1 MKTIL
6 PPANAPTNFPSG
18 DRRTARVAL
27 PARRP
32 STTAE
37 LFRAGARVLS
47 FVGLYQ
53 GDYVPD
59 PFDREMS
66 ATEFPHYLRPMS
78 IVAALK
84 CAATGNPHRTS
95 PLADEAIGYLA
106 LRLVVDGELGPRFGD
121 IDSLERHVDGWGDLD
136 GRTTESACAVLY
148 QAADVVTVTS

>member
-6 PPANAPTNFPSG
+6 PPATAPTNFPSG
-18 DRRTARVAL
+18 DRRTTVEAL

-32 STTAE
+32 NTVAG
-37 LFRAGARVLS
+37 LLRAAGRVLA
-47 FVGLYQ
+47 FVGLHQ
-53 GDYVPD
+53 GDFVPD

-84 CAATGNPHRTS
+84 CAATGDPHRTS

-106 LRLVVDGELGPRFGD
+106 LRLELDGELGPRFGD
-121 IDSLERHVDGWGDLD
+121 IDSLERHVDGWGDLP
-136 GRTTESACAVLY
+136 GRTTESACCALY
-148 QAADVVTVTS
+148 AAADVAEVTA

>member
-37 LFRAGARVLS
+37 LLRAGGRVLA

-53 GDYVPD
+53 GDFVPD

-66 ATEFPHYLRPMS
+66 ATEVPHYMRPMS

-84 CAATGNPHRTS
+84 CAATGDPHRTTL
-95 PLADEAIGYLA
+95 LADAAIGYLA
-106 LRLVVDGELGPRFGD
+106 LRLMVDGELGPEDGD
-121 IDSLERHVDGWGDLD
+121 IDSLELHVDAWGDLE
-136 GRTTESACAVLY
+136 GRTAESACCALY
-148 QAADVVTVTS
+148 AAADVAEVTV